1 MLQGKHFSLPVSG
14 NSVMSLIYM
23 KLEIW
28 FVAADGQMVSQK
40 CLVQEVLNEKK
51 KKKSYN
57 NDHMQ

>member
-51 KKKSYN
+51 KKKKL
-57 NDHMQ
+57 